1 MKSIRSRLLIRIGFL
16 LIILFIINQILEYNS
31 FREINIYH
39 AKNQS
44 NVVAE
49 MVRDSLTTLM
59 SIGRIDKR
67 NIFLNNIRM
76 HKKNI
81 EEIRVI
87 RGDKVIKQY
96 GPGNPYEQPRSQQ
109 EKEVLKTGIP
119 YEKLEETFDKV
130 HYVLII
136 PYKAEPKGKI
146 DCLKCHDVDAGDIL
160 GAIYIKTDLTEIRR
174 TAFLNLLNT
183 SIVAMVIFIATIFV
197 IIRFFQPYTEFFSK
211 LKKGLSR
218 AKEGDFTERV
228 FIDTNDEAKEVAD
241 TYNETMDKLCMTLTS
256 IEKKVSYLIG
266 ENIEKSTNALKDTYR
281 IVNELVNIYNFKKIV
296 EKDASKED
304 IYMRLRKLMRDMK
317 ISKYSIYEVDY
328 EKNKL
333 IDIDESVKWCKDIV
347 FSNADQCRVKRTGSE
362 VISEEYACVCP
373 NFINCE
379 DGEAEELF
387 SCLPIFVG
395 GRVGIILQLVY
406 TKEEKEEIKR
416 KTPFIE
422 AYLREVAP
430 VIEAKSYM
438 EKLRRQS
445 LIDQLTGV
453 YNRRFLEELSPKIMA
468 YASRKNITVGIL
480 MIDIDFFKQVN
491 DQYGHTVGDAVLKKV
506 ASVIKNSVRQSDIV
520 VRYGGEEFLVI
531 LIDLPPGESVNV
543 AEKIRERVEKAT
555 ITAEGVTLRKTISIG
570 VSEFPIDSEKF
581 WQCIK
586 YADIALYKAKE
597 TGRNKVVRF
606 EPEMW
611 QNEEY

>member
-1 MKSIRSRLLIRIGFL
+1 MKSIRSRLLVRIGFL
-16 LIILFIINQILEYNS
+16 LITLFIINQVLEYKS

-44 NVVAE
+44 NIVAE

-59 SIGRIDKR
+59 SIGQIDKR
-67 NIFLNNIRM
+67 DIFLSNIKM
-76 HKKNI
+76 NKKNI
-81 EEIRVI
+81 EEIRVV
-87 RGDKVIKQY
+87 RGEKVIKQF
-96 GPGNPYEQPRSQQ
+96 GKGNPYEQPKSPQ
-109 EKEVLKTGIP
+109 EIEVLRTGIP

-130 HYVLII
+130 YYVLII

-146 DCLKCHDVDAGDIL
+146 DCLKCHNVDAGDIL
-160 GAIYIKTDLTEIRR
+160 GAIYIKTDLTEIRE
-174 TAFLNLLNT
+174 TAFFNLLKT
-183 SIVAMVIFIATIFV
+183 SIVAMIIFIATIFV

-228 FIDTNDEAKEVAD
+228 FINTNDEAKEVAD

-266 ENIEKSTNALKDTYR
+266 ENIDKSTNALKDTYR
-281 IVNELVNIYNFKKIV
+281 IVDELVNIYNFKKIV

-328 EKNKL
+328 ERNRL

-373 NFINCE
+373 NFVNCE
-379 DGEAEELF
+379 DGEADELF

-406 TKEEKEEIKR
+406 TKEEKDEIKR

-438 EKLRRQS
+438 EKLKRQS
-445 LIDQLTGV
+445 LVDQLTGV
-453 YNRRFLEELSPKIMA
+453 YNRRFLEELAPKIMA
-468 YASRKNITVGIL
+468 YVSRKNIIVGVL

-491 DQYGHTVGDAVLKKV
+491 DQYGHSVGDAVLKKV

-531 LIDLPPGESVNV
+531 LIDVAQDESVKV
-543 AEKIRERVEKAT
+543 AEKIRERVEKTAIAT
-555 ITAEGVTLRKTISIG
+555 EGVTLKKTVSIG
-570 VSEFPIDSEKF
+570 VSEFPTDGEKF

-597 TGRNKVVRF
+597 SGRNKVVRF

-611 QNEEY
+611 ENEEY

>member
-1 MKSIRSRLLIRIGFL
+1 MKSIRSRLLIRIGIL
-16 LIILFIINQILEYNS
+16 LIILFIIIQILEYKS

-44 NVVAE
+44 NIVAE

-59 SIGRIDKR
+59 NIGQIDKR
-67 NIFLNNIRM
+67 EIFLNNIRM

-87 RGDKVIKQY
+87 RGDKVVKQY
-96 GPGNPYEQPRSQQ
+96 GPGNPYEQPKSSQ

-119 YEKLEETFDKV
+119 YEELEESFEKV

-160 GAIYIKTDLTEIRR
+160 GAIYIKTDLSEIRK
-174 TAFLNLLNT
+174 TAFFNLLNT
-183 SIVAMVIFIATIFV
+183 SIVSMVIFIATIFV

-211 LKKGLSR
+211 LKKGLSK
-218 AKEGDFTERV
+218 AKEGDFKERI
-228 FIDTNDEAKEVAD
+228 FINTQDEAKEVAD

-256 IEKKVSYLIG
+256 IENKVSYLIG
-266 ENIEKSTNALKDTYR
+266 GNTEKSTNALKDTYK
-281 IVNELVNIYNFKKIV
+281 IVDELVNIYNFKKIV

-317 ISKYSIYEVDY
+317 IKKYSIYEVDY
-328 EKNKL
+328 ERNRL

-438 EKLRRQS
+438 EKLKRQS
-445 LIDQLTGV
+445 LVDQLTGV
-453 YNRRFLEELSPKIMA
+453 YNRRFLEELAPKIMA
-468 YASRKNITVGIL
+468 YVSRKDITVGVL

-491 DQYGHTVGDAVLKKV
+491 DQYGHSVGDVVLKKV

-531 LIDLPPGESVNV
+531 LIDVAPEESVKV
-543 AEKIRERVEKAT
+543 AEKIREKVEKTTIAT
-555 ITAEGVTLRKTISIG
+555 GGITLKKTVSIG
-570 VSEFPIDSEKF
+570 VSEFPTDGEKF

-611 QNEEY
+611 ENEEY

>member
-1 MKSIRSRLLIRIGFL
+1 MKSIRSRLLVRIGFL
-16 LIILFIINQILEYNS
+16 LITLFIINQVLEYKS

-44 NVVAE
+44 NIVAE

-59 SIGRIDKR
+59 SIGQIDKR
-67 NIFLNNIRM
+67 DIFLNNIKM
-76 HKKNI
+76 NKKNI
-81 EEIRVI
+81 EEIRVV
-87 RGDKVIKQY
+87 RGEKVIKQF
-96 GPGNPYEQPRSQQ
+96 GKGNPYEQPRSPQ
-109 EKEVLKTGIP
+109 EIEVLRTGIP
-119 YEKLEETFDKV
+119 YEKLEESFDKV
-130 HYVLII
+130 YYVLII

-146 DCLKCHDVDAGDIL
+146 DCLKCHNVDAGDIL
-160 GAIYIKTDLTEIRR
+160 GAIYIKTDLTEIRE

-183 SIVAMVIFIATIFV
+183 SIVSMIIFIATIFV

-211 LKKGLSR
+211 LKNGLSK
-218 AKEGDFTERV
+218 AKEGDFKERV
-228 FIDTNDEAKEVAD
+228 FINTNDEAKEVAD

-266 ENIEKSTNALKDTYR
+266 ENIDKSTNALKDTYR
-281 IVNELVNIYNFKKIV
+281 IVDELVNIYNFKKIV

-328 EKNKL
+328 ERNRL

-406 TKEEKEEIKR
+406 TKEEKDEIKR

-438 EKLRRQS
+438 EKLKRQS
-445 LIDQLTGV
+445 LVDQLTGV
-453 YNRRFLEELSPKIMA
+453 YNRRFLEELAPKIMA
-468 YASRKNITVGIL
+468 YVSRKNIIVGVL

-491 DQYGHTVGDAVLKKV
+491 DQYGHSVGDAVLKKV

-531 LIDLPPGESVNV
+531 LIDVAQDESVKV
-543 AEKIRERVEKAT
+543 AEKIRERVEKTTIAT
-555 ITAEGVTLRKTISIG
+555 EGVTLKKTVSIG
-570 VSEFPIDSEKF
+570 VSEFPIDGEKF

-597 TGRNKVVRF
+597 AGRNKVVRF

-611 QNEEY
+611 ENEEY

>member
-1 MKSIRSRLLIRIGFL
+1 MKSIRSRLLVRIGFL
-16 LIILFIINQILEYNS
+16 LITLFIINQVLEYKS

-44 NVVAE
+44 NIVAE

-59 SIGRIDKR
+59 SIGQIDKR
-67 NIFLNNIRM
+67 DIFLSNIKM
-76 HKKNI
+76 NKKNI
-81 EEIRVI
+81 EEIRVV
-87 RGDKVIKQY
+87 RGEKVIKQF
-96 GPGNPYEQPRSQQ
+96 GKGNPYEQPKSPQ
-109 EKEVLKTGIP
+109 EIEVLRTGIP

-130 HYVLII
+130 YYVLII

-146 DCLKCHDVDAGDIL
+146 DCLKCHNVDAGDIL
-160 GAIYIKTDLTEIRR
+160 GAIYIKTDLTEIRE
-174 TAFLNLLNT
+174 TAFFNLLKT
-183 SIVAMVIFIATIFV
+183 SIVAMIIFIATIFV

-228 FIDTNDEAKEVAD
+228 FINTNDEAKEVAD

-266 ENIEKSTNALKDTYR
+266 ENIDKSTNALKDTYR
-281 IVNELVNIYNFKKIV
+281 IVDELVNIYNFKKIV

-328 EKNKL
+328 ERNRL

-406 TKEEKEEIKR
+406 TKEEKDEIKR

-438 EKLRRQS
+438 EKLKRQS
-445 LIDQLTGV
+445 LVDQLTGV
-453 YNRRFLEELSPKIMA
+453 YNRRFLEELAPKIMA
-468 YASRKNITVGIL
+468 YVSRKNIIVGVL

-491 DQYGHTVGDAVLKKV
+491 DQYGHSVGDAVLKKV

-531 LIDLPPGESVNV
+531 LIDVAQDESVKV
-543 AEKIRERVEKAT
+543 AEKIRERVEKTAIAT
-555 ITAEGVTLRKTISIG
+555 EGVTLKKTVSIG
-570 VSEFPIDSEKF
+570 VSEFPTDGEKF

-597 TGRNKVVRF
+597 SGRNKVVRF

-611 QNEEY
+611 ENEEY

>member
-1 MKSIRSRLLIRIGFL
+1 MKSIRSRLLVRIGFL
-16 LIILFIINQILEYNS
+16 LITLFIINQVLEYKS

-44 NVVAE
+44 NIVAE

-59 SIGRIDKR
+59 SIGQIDKR
-67 NIFLNNIRM
+67 DIFLSNIKM
-76 HKKNI
+76 NKKNI
-81 EEIRVI
+81 EEIRVV
-87 RGDKVIKQY
+87 RGEKVIKQF
-96 GPGNPYEQPRSQQ
+96 GKGNPYEQPKSPQ
-109 EKEVLKTGIP
+109 EIEVLRTGIP

-130 HYVLII
+130 YYVLII

-146 DCLKCHDVDAGDIL
+146 DCLKCHNVDAGDIL
-160 GAIYIKTDLTEIRR
+160 GAIYIKTDLTEIRE
-174 TAFLNLLNT
+174 TAFFNLLKT
-183 SIVAMVIFIATIFV
+183 SIVAMIIFIATIFV

-228 FIDTNDEAKEVAD
+228 FINTNDEAKEVAD

-266 ENIEKSTNALKDTYR
+266 ENIDKSTNALKDTYR
-281 IVNELVNIYNFKKIV
+281 IVDELVNIYNFKKIV

-328 EKNKL
+328 ERNRL

-379 DGEAEELF
+379 DGEADELF

-406 TKEEKEEIKR
+406 TKEEKDEIKR

-438 EKLRRQS
+438 EKLKRQS
-445 LIDQLTGV
+445 LVDQLTGV
-453 YNRRFLEELSPKIMA
+453 YNRRFLEELAPKIMA
-468 YASRKNITVGIL
+468 YVSRKNIIVGVL

-491 DQYGHTVGDAVLKKV
+491 DQYGHSVGDAVLKKV

-531 LIDLPPGESVNV
+531 LIDVAQDESVKV
-543 AEKIRERVEKAT
+543 AEKIRERVEKTAIAT
-555 ITAEGVTLRKTISIG
+555 EGVTLKKTVSIG
-570 VSEFPIDSEKF
+570 VSEFPTDGEKF

-597 TGRNKVVRF
+597 SGRNKVVRF

-611 QNEEY
+611 ENEEY

>member
-1 MKSIRSRLLIRIGFL
+1 MKSIRSRLLVRIGFL
-16 LIILFIINQILEYNS
+16 LITLFIINQVLEYKS

-44 NVVAE
+44 NIVAE

-59 SIGRIDKR
+59 SIGQIDKR
-67 NIFLNNIRM
+67 DIFLSNIKM
-76 HKKNI
+76 NKKNI
-81 EEIRVI
+81 EEIRVV
-87 RGDKVIKQY
+87 RGEKVIKQF
-96 GPGNPYEQPRSQQ
+96 GKGNPYEQPKSPQ
-109 EKEVLKTGIP
+109 EIEVLRTGIP

-130 HYVLII
+130 YYVLII

-146 DCLKCHDVDAGDIL
+146 DCLKCHNVDAGDIL
-160 GAIYIKTDLTEIRR
+160 GAIYIKTDLTEIRE
-174 TAFLNLLNT
+174 TAFFNLLKT
-183 SIVAMVIFIATIFV
+183 SIVAMIIFIATIFV

-228 FIDTNDEAKEVAD
+228 FINTNDEAKEVAD

-266 ENIEKSTNALKDTYR
+266 ENIDKSTNALKDTYR
-281 IVNELVNIYNFKKIV
+281 IVDELVNIYNFKKIV

-328 EKNKL
+328 ERNRL

-373 NFINCE
+373 NFVNCE

-406 TKEEKEEIKR
+406 TKEEKDEIKR

-438 EKLRRQS
+438 EKLKRQS
-445 LIDQLTGV
+445 LVDQLTGV
-453 YNRRFLEELSPKIMA
+453 YNRRFLEELAPKIMA
-468 YASRKNITVGIL
+468 YVSRKNIIVGVL

-491 DQYGHTVGDAVLKKV
+491 DQYGHSVGDAVLKKV

-531 LIDLPPGESVNV
+531 LIDVAQDESVKV
-543 AEKIRERVEKAT
+543 AEKIRERVEKTAIAT
-555 ITAEGVTLRKTISIG
+555 EGVTLKKTVSIG
-570 VSEFPIDSEKF
+570 VSEFPTDGEKF

-597 TGRNKVVRF
+597 SGRNKVVRF

-611 QNEEY
+611 ENEEY